1 MRDRDTLT
9 GEKPVAAWAGMDRH
23 RDEVM
28 ASLTIILRSG
38 GCRWGRCRMCGYR
51 SVRYAMLSENELE
64 QRIIAQLRW
73 VEDQFDLHKFPLIKI
88 YSSGSVFDP
97 REVPLGAQNRI
108 ADLFRGKIVVVES
121 RPEFVHQEE
130 VTEFLARLDTGAHAR
145 PLAVAMGLETADD
158 VVREKSIDKGFTTE
172 DYRCAAGEAHRGG
185 ADVKTYLL
193 HKPLFLTEQ
202 EAIDDVVRS
211 IRFAAPL
218 SEIVSLNPCT
228 VQSGTFLEGC
238 WKKGA
243 YRPPY
248 LWSVIQ
254 VLRQS
259 PVHVVCDPVGGG
271 HARGPHNCGS
281 CDKEILA
288 GIRTYSLTRDTA
300 LLKDLEDRGCSCRE
314 EWEYVLREER
324 PYCMPLTR

>member
-1 MRDRDTLT
+1 MGEQVTAA
-9 GEKPVAAWAGMDRH
+9 GEKPVASWAGMDRH
-23 RDEVM
+23 RNEAM
-28 ASLTIILRSG
+28 PSLTIILRSG

-51 SVRYAMLSENELE
+51 SVRYAGLSETDLE

-73 VEDQFDLHKFPLIKI
+73 VQDQFDLRTFPLIKI

-97 REVPLGAQNRI
+97 AEVPLGARERI
-108 ADLFRGKIVVVES
+108 ATLFRGKIVVVES
-121 RPEFVHQEE
+121 RPEFVHEKE
-130 VTEFLARLDTGAHAR
+130 VAEFRGQLDDGTYAR

-158 VVREKSIDKGFTTE
+158 AVREKSIDKGFTTE
-172 DYRCAAGEAHRGG
+172 DYRCAAAEAHRAG

-193 HKPLFLTEQ
+193 QKPLFLTEQ
-202 EAIDDVVRS
+202 ESIDDVVRS
-211 IRFAAPL
+211 INVAASF
-218 SEIVSLNPCT
+218 SEIISLNPCN
-228 VQSGTFLEGC
+228 VQSGTVLEAC

-248 LWSVIQ
+248 LWSVIRT
-254 VLRQS
+254 LRQS

-271 HARGPHNCGS
+271 HARGPHNCGD
-281 CDKEILA
+281 CDKEIVD
-288 GIRTYSLTRDTA
+288 GIRTYSLTGDTA
-300 LLKDLEDRGCSCRE
+300 LLKDLEERGCACRK